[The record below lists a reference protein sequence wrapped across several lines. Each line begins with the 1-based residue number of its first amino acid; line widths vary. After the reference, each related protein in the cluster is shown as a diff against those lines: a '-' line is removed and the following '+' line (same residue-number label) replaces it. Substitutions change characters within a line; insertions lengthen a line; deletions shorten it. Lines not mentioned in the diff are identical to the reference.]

1 MSFNDRVDRDGVGM
15 VTVTKV
21 EQEECREDKHLNT
34 NQQHERTLQIVLVLL
49 EQQERVDVSV
59 HYT

>member
-1 MSFNDRVDRDGVGM
+1 VDRDGVGT

-34 NQQHERTLQIVLVLL
+34 NQ
-49 EQQERVDVSV
+49 
-59 HYT
+59 